1 MITTVIPPPNAGNIN
16 PGQTDI
22 PSRRS
27 ASYGLGNTVILMCS
41 PWLHHQ
47 KLAQYISHC
56 QFKKST
62 IQQT

>member
-1 MITTVIPPPNAGNIN
+1 MITTVIPPAHAGNIN
-16 PGQTDI
+16 PGHTDI

-27 ASYGLGNTVILMCS
+27 ASYGLGNMVILMCS

-47 KLAQYISHC
+47 KLAQHISHC
-56 QFKKST
+56 QFKKLT